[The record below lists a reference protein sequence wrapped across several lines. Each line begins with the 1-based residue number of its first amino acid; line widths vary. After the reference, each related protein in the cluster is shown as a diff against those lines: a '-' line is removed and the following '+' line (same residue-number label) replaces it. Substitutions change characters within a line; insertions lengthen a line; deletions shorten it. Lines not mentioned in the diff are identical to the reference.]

1 MIKILEKY
9 KLLGIMHKLLIWLV
23 VFIVALF
30 IFPSV
35 VVFIAGTFISYF
47 LINNKI
53 WKYLMITI
61 FCLATFVSVIL
72 LIPTDNPIEI
82 NVRNNDKNIPV
93 IEDKSVMETNI
104 IKSVSTSTQVSL
116 KTYDV
121 IKVVDGDT
129 IDVSI
134 NGKTERIRLIGINT
148 PETVDPRK
156 PVECFGKEASDKAK
170 ALLNSKKV
178 YLESD
183 ITQGELDKYNRLLR
197 YVFLEDGTNFNLLM
211 IKEGYAYEYTY
222 NTPYKYQ
229 AEFKEAQKYAEN
241 TKAGLWGDLCQ
252 GQTLNIVTTPI
263 PTQESSTS
271 TCTIKGNISSTK
283 EKIYHMIGCGSYEKT
298 QIDIS
303 QGERMFCTEQEA
315 LDAGWRKALNC
326 N

>member
-1 MIKILEKY
+1 MDKILEKY
-9 KLLGIMHKLLIWLV
+9 YTLTFKYKLIIWLCAFV
-23 VFIVALF
+23 VALF
-30 IFPSV
+30 IFPAI

-61 FCLATFVSVIL
+61 FCLATFISVIS
-72 LIPTDNPIEI
+72 LIPTDNHIEI

-93 IEDKSVMETNI
+93 IEDKSVVETNI

-156 PVECFGKEASDKAK
+156 PVECFGREASDKAK
-170 ALLNSKKV
+170 VLLNGKKV

-183 ITQGELDKYNRLLR
+183 VTQGELDKYSRLLR
-197 YVFLEDGTNFNLLM
+197 YVFLENGTNFNLLM

-222 NTPYKYQ
+222 DTPYKYQ
-229 AEFKEAQKYAEN
+229 TEFKEAQKEAE
-241 TKAGLWGDLCQ
+241 KAKSGLWGDICQ
-252 GQTLNIVTTPI
+252 GEATIVSPTPI
-263 PTQESSTS
+263 STPVSSTCS
-271 TCTIKGNISSTK
+271 IKGNISSTK
-283 EKIYHMIGCGSYEKT
+283 EKIYHMIGCGSYSKT